1 MVTVLLATYMGEKY
15 IAEQLESL
23 ITQTVKEI
31 RIVVRDDG
39 STDRTLD
46 IVGDFKNMYPDM
58 IEICTPEQT
67 GLGAAGNFFKMLQI
81 YSDDY
86 IMFCDQDDFWL
97 PDKVEK
103 TLSAME
109 KAEEKYGTNTPIL
122 VHTDLAVADEK
133 LNVISPSFAKFQKLD
148 PSRDKLR
155 NLLMQNCVT
164 GCTVMLNR
172 SLQDMLFYLPEKCAM
187 HDWWI
192 ALVASAVG
200 KIVYLPEST
209 ILYRQHSSN
218 QVGAKN
224 AGSFAF
230 LTAKLANTGK
240 MREMYKI
247 IFCQAATLKDNYSEY
262 LTPKDRKLL
271 SGVSQ
276 MRNMSKFKKIKT
288 IKKFGLEKNTLL
300 RTVGQYLLI

>member
-23 ITQTVKEI
+23 ITQTVKEV

-81 YSDDY
+81 YSDNY

-103 TLSAME
+103 TLAVMK
-109 KAEEKYGTNTPIL
+109 KAEEKHGKNIPIL
-122 VHTDLAVADEK
+122 VHTDLTVADEK
-133 LNVISPSFAKFQKLD
+133 LNVISPSFSKFQKLD
-148 PSRDKLR
+148 PSRDELG

-192 ALVASAVG
+192 ALVAAAVG

-230 LTAKLANTGK
+230 LTAKLANMGK
-240 MREMYKI
+240 MKEMYKT

-262 LTPKDRKLL
+262 LSLKDRKLL
-271 SGVSQ
+271 TEVAQ
-276 MRNMSKFKKIKT
+276 MRDMSKLKKIKT
-288 IKKFGLEKNTLL
+288 IKKFGLEKNTFL